1 MKTDLLKRIV
11 VDPKIF
17 NGKPIIR
24 GMRIKVETVL
34 SLMERGVSV
43 DEILNDYS
51 ELEMEDIKACLAYA
65 RHLVTNETLE
75 EINIDAI

>member
-24 GMRIKVETVL
+24 GIRIKVETIL
-34 SLMERGVSV
+34 SLLEKGVAL
-43 DEILNDYS
+43 EKILADYPD
-51 ELEMEDIKACLAYA
+51 LEMEDIKACIAYA
-65 RHLVTNETLE
+65 RHLVANETLE
-75 EINIDAI
+75 EINIEAI